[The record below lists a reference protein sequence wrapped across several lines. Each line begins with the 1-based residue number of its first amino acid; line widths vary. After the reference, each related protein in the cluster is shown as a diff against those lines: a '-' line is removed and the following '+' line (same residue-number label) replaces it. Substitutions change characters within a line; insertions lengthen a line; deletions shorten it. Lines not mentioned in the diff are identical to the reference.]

1 MNWPQITLI
10 ILFAFGLGVTAIR
23 HGEPR
28 NDKYSFWWQ
37 LAGNPV
43 IVWLLWCGGFFSQAR
58 AAQPPQAALQYR
70 DDVIRNARLE
80 WGLSAPVADFAAQL
94 HQESGWRPDVVSPAG
109 AQGLAQFMPATADWI
124 SQLIPMLSNREP
136 FNPAWAIRALVSYD
150 RWLWQRVS
158 AANDCERMAMTLSGY
173 NGGLGWVQRDRRL
186 ASQKGLDST
195 RWFGHVATVNAGRN
209 AASWRENRHY
219 PQRILRELAPRYL
232 TWEAAV
238 VWHLVK
244 SCRGAAFC
252 WPFLS
257 MPFWSACMPWDTE
270 VVMTLQ
276 SVTVIPRSVS
286 CSQHLT
292 RTKRSRQRLRMLR
305 CGPGPD
311 GIRSRWPPG
320 SGLKP
325 VILSRLLN
333 WRAGINNYRGK
344 LTMSHSAGLMKR

>member
-37 LAGNPV
+37 LAGNLV

-94 HQESGWRPDVVSPAG
+94 HQESGWRPDAVSPAG

-124 SQLIPMLSNREP
+124 SQLMPGLNSREP

-158 AANDCERMAMTLSGY
+158 AASDC
-173 NGGLGWVQRDRRL
+173 
-186 ASQKGLDST
+186 
-195 RWFGHVATVNAGRN
+195 
-209 AASWRENRHY
+209 
-219 PQRILRELAPRYL
+219 
-232 TWEAAV
+232 
-238 VWHLVK
+238 
-244 SCRGAAFC
+244 
-252 WPFLS
+252 
-257 MPFWSACMPWDTE
+257 
-270 VVMTLQ
+270 
-276 SVTVIPRSVS
+276 
-286 CSQHLT
+286 
-292 RTKRSRQRLRMLR
+292 
-305 CGPGPD
+305 
-311 GIRSRWPPG
+311 
-320 SGLKP
+320 
-325 VILSRLLN
+325 
-333 WRAGINNYRGK
+333 
-344 LTMSHSAGLMKR
+344 

>member
-37 LAGNPV
+37 LAGKLV

-94 HQESGWRPDVVSPAG
+94 HQESGWRPDAISPVG

-124 SQLIPMLSNREP
+124 SQLMPGLNSREP

-158 AANDCERMAMTLSGY
+158 AASDCERMAMTLSGY

-195 RWFGHVATVNAGRN
+195 RWFGHVATVNAGRST
-209 AASWRENRHY
+209 ASWRENRHY
-219 PQRILRELAPRYL
+219 PQRILFTLAPRYL
-232 TWEAAV
+232 SWGGA
-238 VWHLVK
+238 
-244 SCRGAAFC
+244 SCVG
-252 WPFLS
+252 
-257 MPFWSACMPWDTE
+257 T
-270 VVMTLQ
+270 
-276 SVTVIPRSVS
+276 
-286 CSQHLT
+286 
-292 RTKRSRQRLRMLR
+292 
-305 CGPGPD
+305 
-311 GIRSRWPPG
+311 
-320 SGLKP
+320 
-325 VILSRLLN
+325 
-333 WRAGINNYRGK
+333 
-344 LTMSHSAGLMKR
+344 